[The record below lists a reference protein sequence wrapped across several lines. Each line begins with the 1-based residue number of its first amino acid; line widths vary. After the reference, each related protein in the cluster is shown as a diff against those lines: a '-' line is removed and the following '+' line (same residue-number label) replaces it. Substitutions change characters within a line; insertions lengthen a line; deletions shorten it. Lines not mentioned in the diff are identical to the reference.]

1 MQLDSLLEETWVT
14 GEFLKIK
21 VELEFMRMEVQCLVN
36 ACICILVLKA
46 DTPNFISFQH
56 SMQFFKFQI
65 FPENLTSIYQNTHP

>member
-46 DTPNFISFQH
+46 DICTYVYMTPRILSAFSIRCNFSN
-56 SMQFFKFQI
+56 FKFFQKI
-65 FPENLTSIYQNTHP
+65 